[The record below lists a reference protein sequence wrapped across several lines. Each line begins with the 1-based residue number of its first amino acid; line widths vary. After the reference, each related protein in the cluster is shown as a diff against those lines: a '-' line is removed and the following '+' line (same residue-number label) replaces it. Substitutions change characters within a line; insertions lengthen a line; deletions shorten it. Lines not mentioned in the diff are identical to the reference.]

1 MVDAISDMLTR
12 IRNAQAARH
21 KVVVMPAS
29 KVKLAIANVL
39 VKEGYIMSVKKNV
52 NPENETIAELEIE
65 LAYNQISHSRK
76 EEKIKGIKQVSKQGQ
91 RRYVRNS
98 EIIPVKN
105 GYGISVISTSQG
117 VMSGYD
123 AKKKGLGGEFIC
135 EVW

>member
-1 MVDAISDMLTR
+1 MVDAISDLLTR

-21 KVVVMPAS
+21 KVLVMPAS

-39 VKEGYIMSVKKNV
+39 KEEGYIMSVKKNV
-52 NPENETIAELEIE
+52 NSENETIAELEIE
-65 LAYNQISHSRK
+65 LAYNQISHSKK
-76 EEKIKGIKQVSKQGQ
+76 ENKIKGIKQISKQGQ
-91 RRYVRNS
+91 RRYVKNS

-117 VMSGYD
+117 VMSGYN